1 MSNAEHWSSLWRTK
15 PVMLRAMGAMYEHLA
30 GATTIGERIQRLLDA
45 QEMSLSELSRRSGVA
60 KGYLWELVHGPQAA
74 ASRMKPSAETL
85 YAIGKVLG
93 VSVGDL
99 LGKTIPDPAQIKTWP
114 PGLLEY
120 VEQEKVPPDE
130 ARMLAQI
137 NARGRTP
144 TSADEWKLLH
154 RTIRM
159 VTEGKD

>member
-1 MSNAEHWSSLWRTK
+1 
-15 PVMLRAMGAMYEHLA
+15 MG
-30 GATTIGERIQRLLDA
+30 
-45 QEMSLSELSRRSGVA
+45 
-60 KGYLWELVHGPQAA
+60 KGYRWERGHGPQAA
-74 ASRMKPSAETL
+74 AARMKPSAGTL

-137 NARGRTP
+137 KARGRTP
-144 TSADEWKLLH
+144 TSADEWKMLQ
-154 RTIRM
+154 RTIRV
-159 VTEGKD
+159 VTEGKN